1 MSRIPASVERTK
13 PHVLVIGQVDDEA
26 LRNYLGSLGSGV
38 GYAEA
43 PDKVRQRDFDFI
55 IDFGTEWDHW
65 LEGNATVLRF
75 EADPSSGPVA
85 RIGQNKDLGIYGS
98 PDRYRLYRA
107 DGQRA
112 SVFSLMENSDDRL
125 DYKGLVEDTVLP
137 NIHRGEEYTTIR
149 VDGRTDYS
157 VVPMLAEEEG
167 NALAAIINFPEHRS
181 YWSLPY
187 ETADRLRW
195 MEFFFKVMKTTHPEA
210 FPADQVGLTDDWR
223 TPAEIAA
230 ARAVNIHQAETEAIL
245 VERERERLR
254 LEEQRNAATAA
265 AEEEERLLLTA
276 HGDPLTER
284 VAEVLRKFGF
294 DVEDRDTY
302 AAKTQSSKKEDLR
315 ITHPTTG
322 DPDWVCLVEVKGF
335 TRGAKANAIQQIQK
349 AAGIFE
355 GVNGRP
361 PSALWYVVNHHRN
374 DPAQTR
380 PEALESNPDELALFA
395 ADNGLVIDTKWLFQ
409 LEKRCEGQVI
419 TPIEAAQALMSQT
432 GRLSFP
438 VTTDDPHAA
447 HT

>member
-1 MSRIPASVERTK
+1 MERTK

-26 LRNYLGSLGSGV
+26 LRDYLGSLGSGV

-43 PDKVRQRDFDFI
+43 PNEVRQRDFDFI
-55 IDFGTEWDHW
+55 IDLGTGWDHW

-75 EADPSSGPVA
+75 ECDPSSGPVA
-85 RIGQNKDLGIYGS
+85 RIGRNEDLGIYGS
-98 PDRYRLYRA
+98 PDRYRIYRA

-112 SVFSLMENSDDRL
+112 SAFSLMDNSDDRL
-125 DYKGLVEDTVLP
+125 DYKGLVEGTVLP

-149 VDGRTDYS
+149 VDGRTDHS
-157 VVPMLAEEEG
+157 VVPMLAEEDG

-187 ETADRLRW
+187 ETVDRLRW
-195 MEFFFKVMKTTHPEA
+195 MKFFFKIMKTTRPEA

-223 TPAEIAA
+223 TAAEIAA
-230 ARAVNIHQAETEAIL
+230 AQAVNIHQAETEAIM

-254 LEEQRNAATAA
+254 LEDQRSAATAA
-265 AEEEERLLLTA
+265 AEEERLLLTA
-276 HGDPLTER
+276 HGDPLTDR
-284 VAEVLRKFGF
+284 VAKVLRKFGF

-302 AAKTQSSKKEDLR
+302 AAETQSSKKEDLR
-315 ITHPTTG
+315 ITHPTLG
-322 DPDWVCLVEVKGF
+322 GPNWVCLAEVKGF
-335 TRGAKANAIQQIQK
+335 TRGAKANVIQQIQK

-355 GVNGRP
+355 GVNGNP

-380 PEALESNPDELALFA
+380 PKALKSNPDELALFA
-395 ADNGLVIDTKWLFQ
+395 ADNGLVVDTKWLFQ

-419 TPIEAAQALMSQT
+419 TPIEAAQALMDQT
-432 GRLSFP
+432 GRSTLP
-438 VTTDDPHAA
+438 VTTDDPHTAQ
-447 HT
+447 T